1 MNVNQRIL
9 TLSKLLHRF
18 KTVVYNRALVYNRA
32 FYLRQLLTKAD
43 INFYF
48 MYIFM
53 SICIVLSYCSYSLL
67 WLGSSANNMT
77 DPRAGT
83 WSCSSFSTFL
93 IITAGVK
100 LTISIYVHMYPVV
113 VCCFSLSSLLL
124 LVYSYLSVCS
134 SVSSS
139 VLSSSSSCSLLFPS
153 CGLIAQ
159 PAHIIM
165 NKICVRSNNLG
176 RPLL

>member
-18 KTVVYNRALVYNRA
+18 KTVVYNRTLVHNRT
-32 FYLRQLLTKAD
+32 FYLRRLLTKAD

-93 IITAGVK
+93 LITAGVK
-100 LTISIYVHMYPVV
+100 LHILIYVHMYPVV
-113 VCCFSLSSLLL
+113 VCCCSYSLL
-124 LVYSYLSVCS
+124 SP
-134 SVSSS
+134 
-139 VLSSSSSCSLLFPS
+139 LSSSDMSSSS
-153 CGLIAQ
+153 A
-159 PAHIIM
+159 
-165 NKICVRSNNLG
+165 SNMTVPIPG
-176 RPLL
+176 TWS